1 MIRNFSSK
9 IINALI
15 IFVVG
20 IQCFIYFL
28 NQKPLTDNFSQKTI
42 TVENF
47 SSIVLSN
54 SGITKIGSEKLNKI
68 DENHIYLEGKSY
80 LENKEY
86 KIYGK
91 DITIKLNEEISNS
104 NEPVEIINKMGLLKA
119 QGFKN
124 YDNDG
129 KIFFEGKVEFVINK

>member
-1 MIRNFSSK
+1 MINYLSNK
-9 IINALI
+9 ILNTLI
-15 IFVVG
+15 VIFLGAQCLIFV
-20 IQCFIYFL
+20 L
-28 NQKPLTDNFSQKTI
+28 NQKPLTKNFSQKNI

-47 SSIVLSN
+47 SSIVLSK

-68 DENHIYLEGKSY
+68 DEDNIYLEGNSY

-91 DITIKLNEEISNS
+91 NISINLSKEISKSDEN
-104 NEPVEIINKMGLLKA
+104 VEVINNMGLLKA

-124 YDNDG
+124 LDYDG
-129 KIFFEGKVEFVINK
+129 KIFFEGEVEFVINK

>member
-1 MIRNFSSK
+1 MINYLGNK
-9 IINALI
+9 ILNTLI
-15 IFVVG
+15 IIFLG
-20 IQCFIYFL
+20 AQCLIFFL
-28 NQKPLTDNFSQKTI
+28 NQKPLTKNFSQKNI

-47 SSIVLSN
+47 SSIVLSK

-68 DENHIYLEGKSY
+68 DEDNIYLEGNSY

-91 DITIKLNEEISNS
+91 NISINLSKEISKSDEN
-104 NEPVEIINKMGLLKA
+104 VEVINNMGLLKA

-124 YDNDG
+124 LDYEG
-129 KIFFEGKVEFVINK
+129 KIFFEGEVEFVINK

>member
-1 MIRNFSSK
+1 MTNNFGKK
-9 IINALI
+9 IANALI
-15 IFVVG
+15 IFILG

-28 NQKPLTDNFSQKTI
+28 NQKPLTENFSQKSI

-68 DENHIYLEGKSY
+68 DENNIFLEGKSY

-91 DITIKLNEEISNS
+91 NIKINLSHETSNS
-104 NEPVEIINKMGLLKA
+104 NEPVEVINNMGLLKA
-119 QGFKN
+119 QSFKN
-124 YDNDG
+124 HDYEG
-129 KIFFEGKVEFVINK
+129 KIFFEGEVEFVINK

>member
-9 IINALI
+9 IMNALI

-28 NQKPLTDNFSQKTI
+28 NQKPLTENFSQKTI

-129 KIFFEGKVEFVINK
+129 KIFFEGEVEFVINK

>member
-28 NQKPLTDNFSQKTI
+28 NQKPLTENFSQKTI

-68 DENHIYLEGKSY
+68 DENHIYLEGESY

-104 NEPVEIINKMGLLKA
+104 NEPVEIINKMGVLKA

-129 KIFFEGKVEFVINK
+129 KIFFEGEVEFVINK

>member
-15 IFVVG
+15 IFIIG

-28 NQKPLTDNFSQKTI
+28 NQKPLTENFSQKTI

-68 DENHIYLEGKSY
+68 DENNIYLEGKSY

-129 KIFFEGKVEFVINK
+129 KIFFEGEVEFVINK

>member
-1 MIRNFSSK
+1 MGSQC
-9 IINALI
+9 LI
-15 IFVVG
+15 F
-20 IQCFIYFL
+20 FL
-28 NQKPLTDNFSQKTI
+28 NQKPLTKNFSQKNI

-47 SSIVLSN
+47 SSIVLSK

-68 DENHIYLEGKSY
+68 DEDNIYLEGDSY

-91 DITIKLNEEISNS
+91 NISINLSKEISKSDEN
-104 NEPVEIINKMGLLKA
+104 VEVINNMGLLKA

-124 YDNDG
+124 LDYDG
-129 KIFFEGKVEFVINK
+129 KIFFEGEVEFVINK

>member
-1 MIRNFSSK
+1 LG
-9 IINALI
+9 AQCLI
-15 IFVVG
+15 F
-20 IQCFIYFL
+20 FL
-28 NQKPLTDNFSQKTI
+28 NQKPLTKNFSQKNI

-47 SSIVLSN
+47 SSIVLSK

-68 DENHIYLEGKSY
+68 DEDNIYLEGNSY

-91 DITIKLNEEISNS
+91 NISINLSKEISKSDEN
-104 NEPVEIINKMGLLKA
+104 VEVINNMGLLKA

-124 YDNDG
+124 LDYDG
-129 KIFFEGKVEFVINK
+129 KIFFEGEVEFVINK

>member
-1 MIRNFSSK
+1 MINYLGNK
-9 IINALI
+9 ILNTLI
-15 IFVVG
+15 IIFLG
-20 IQCFIYFL
+20 AQCLIFFL
-28 NQKPLTDNFSQKTI
+28 NQKPLTKNFSQKNI

-47 SSIVLSN
+47 SSIVLSK

-68 DENHIYLEGKSY
+68 DEDNIYLEGNSY

-91 DITIKLNEEISNS
+91 NISINLSKEISKSDESVEVINS
-104 NEPVEIINKMGLLKA
+104 MGLLKA

-124 YDNDG
+124 FDYDG
-129 KIFFEGKVEFVINK
+129 KIFFEGEVKFVISN

>member
-1 MIRNFSSK
+1 MINYLGNK
-9 IINALI
+9 IINTLVI
-15 IFVVG
+15 IFLG
-20 IQCFIYFL
+20 AQCLIFFL
-28 NQKPLTDNFSQKTI
+28 NQKPLTTNFSQKNI

-68 DENHIYLEGKSY
+68 DEDNIYLEGNSY

-91 DITIKLNEEISNS
+91 NISINLSEEVSKSDEN
-104 NEPVEIINKMGLLKA
+104 VKVINNMGLLKA

-124 YDNDG
+124 LDYDS
-129 KIFFEGKVEFVINK
+129 KIFFKGKVEFVINK

>member
-20 IQCFIYFL
+20 VQCFIYFL
-28 NQKPLTDNFSQKTI
+28 NQKPLTENFSQKTI

-68 DENHIYLEGKSY
+68 DENHIYLDGKSY

-129 KIFFEGKVEFVINK
+129 KIFFEGEVEFVINK

>member
-20 IQCFIYFL
+20 VQCFIYFL
-28 NQKPLTDNFSQKTI
+28 NQKPLTENFSQKTI

-68 DENHIYLEGKSY
+68 DENHIYLDGKSY

-104 NEPVEIINKMGLLKA
+104 NEPVEVINKMGLLKA

-129 KIFFEGKVEFVINK
+129 KIFFEGEVEFVINK

>member
-1 MIRNFSSK
+1 MINYLGNK
-9 IINALI
+9 IINTLI
-15 IFVVG
+15 IIFLG
-20 IQCFIYFL
+20 AQCLIFFL
-28 NQKPLTDNFSQKTI
+28 NQKPLTKNFSQKNI

-47 SSIVLSN
+47 SSIVLSK

-68 DENHIYLEGKSY
+68 DEDNIYLEGNSY

-91 DITIKLNEEISNS
+91 NISINLTKEISKSDEN
-104 NEPVEIINKMGLLKA
+104 VEVINNMGLLKA

-124 YDNDG
+124 LDYDG
-129 KIFFEGKVEFVINK
+129 KIFFEGEVEFVIKK

>member
-1 MIRNFSSK
+1 MIKFLSKKIFNFV
-9 IINALI
+9 ILLLLI
-15 IFVVG
+15 IQIFFYV
-20 IQCFIYFL
+20 Y
-28 NQKPLTDNFSQKTI
+28 NKKPSFDNFSQKNV

-47 SSIVLSN
+47 SSIVLGK

-68 DENHIYLEGKSY
+68 DNENIYLEGNSY

-91 DITIKLNEEISNS
+91 NISINLTKEISKSDEN
-104 NEPVEIINKMGLLKA
+104 VEVINNMGLLKA

-124 YDNDG
+124 LDYDG
-129 KIFFEGKVEFVINK
+129 KIFFEGEVEFVIKK